1 MKEMNSVSHSELAC
15 GERKN
20 RFQIWA
26 FYIAEVCSNPKIVF
40 HFELP
45 KKKKKQ
51 WSVICGQSFMDT
63 DSK

>member
-45 KKKKKQ
+45 KKKKKTMVSYL
-51 WSVICGQSFMDT
+51 WSKLHGHGF
-63 DSK
+63 